1 MSTEAIT
8 KTKDVKTIAQLRAT
22 RLWSRIGIY
31 AVMIFFA
38 VVVLLPLLWLLSS
51 SLKTQRELA
60 ANIWGLPRKL
70 ELNNYV
76 LAWTRSRMAIYMR
89 NSMIVAATTIMLTVG
104 ATATMSYALS
114 RFRFRIN
121 RLIYYIIIAG
131 MMIPI
136 HSAVIPLYIIALKWK
151 LMNNLVALGFIY
163 AAFRIPV
170 SVFLL
175 ESFMVTIPK
184 ELEECAIIDGC
195 GYWQI
200 FWKVIMPLSRDGMV
214 TIMILAA
221 LACWNEMLLAM
232 LMLSRPFIKTIP
244 IGVMGFITEYNSE
257 YTQLCAGLIIAVIPN
272 LIFYALMQERI
283 VKGMT
288 VGSLKG

>member
-1 MSTEAIT
+1 MSTEALT

-22 RLWSRIGIY
+22 KLWSRIGIY

-60 ANIWGLPRKL
+60 ANIWGPPRKL

-89 NSMIVAATTIMLTVG
+89 NSLIVAATTILLTVA

-136 HSAVIPLYIIALKWK
+136 HSAVIPLYILALKWK

-257 YTQLCAGLIIAVIPN
+257 YTQLSAGLIIAVIPN